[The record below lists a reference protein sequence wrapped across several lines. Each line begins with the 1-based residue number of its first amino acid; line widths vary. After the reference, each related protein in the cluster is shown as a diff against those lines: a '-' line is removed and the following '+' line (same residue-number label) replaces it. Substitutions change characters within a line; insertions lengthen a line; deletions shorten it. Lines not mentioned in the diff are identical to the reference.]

1 MRSARRRENAT
12 GGRAMGGGGA
22 HPRREIASSPPTK
35 RNTEN
40 QTRGA
45 ENEVVDAH
53 TSLTVSRPPEAG
65 AVAFVSSARERLRAH
80 LTQCTRAFIA
90 MVPGRLHIALQP
102 HKSGFSVTV
111 RRTTRSSTCAP
122 HAAGG
127 QGSKKALEARARRW
141 GEYKTDRP
149 AARMTTHLGRRAE
162 NGRRERQ
169 MGEERDAPSCAK
181 VAFNSLNGGPGDFHA
196 VPASK
201 HRNARPSAE
210 TPHPVLES
218 RTDDDI
224 GPAIS
229 RHWVE
234 FSNL

>member
-181 VAFNSLNGGPGDFHA
+181 VAFNSQNGGPGGFRT
-196 VPASK
+196 VSPLF
-201 HRNARPSAE
+201 RPLQPLDA
-210 TPHPVLES
+210 
-218 RTDDDI
+218 
-224 GPAIS
+224 
-229 RHWVE
+229 
-234 FSNL
+234 F

>member
-1 MRSARRRENAT
+1 
-12 GGRAMGGGGA
+12 MGGGGA

-181 VAFNSLNGGPGDFHA
+181 SSALRVKRGPRGFPRRAPRGGLASLKFEHELQLLLGPR
-196 VPASK
+196 ASD
-201 HRNARPSAE
+201 
-210 TPHPVLES
+210 
-218 RTDDDI
+218 RTV
-224 GPAIS
+224 GSLYRFTRYAAP
-229 RHWVE
+229 RTV
-234 FSNL
+234 N